1 MSTDK
6 LRRMADQI
14 ALNFKAIGHDNAVL
28 ATADHIN
35 KFWDPRMKAGIF
47 ADDWAQLSPIAAA
60 AVEKLAKGANPPPQT
75 GATEFNKVDEVG
87 HNDAG

>member
-1 MSTDK
+1 MDIDK
-6 LRRMADQI
+6 LRRMANQI
-14 ALNFKAIGHDNAVL
+14 ALNFQAIGHDNAVL

-47 ADDWAQLSPIAAA
+47 GDDRSALSPIAAA
-60 AVEKLAKGANPPPQT
+60 AIERLAQGLKPTPQT
-75 GATEFNKVDEVG
+75 GATEFNVGNEVS

>member
-6 LRRMADQI
+6 LRRMANQI
-14 ALNFKAIGHDNAVL
+14 ALNFQAIGHDNAVL

-47 ADDWAQLSPIAAA
+47 GDDWSQLSPIAAA
-60 AVEKLAKGANPPPQT
+60 AIEKLAKGANPAPQT

-87 HNDAG
+87 HSDAG